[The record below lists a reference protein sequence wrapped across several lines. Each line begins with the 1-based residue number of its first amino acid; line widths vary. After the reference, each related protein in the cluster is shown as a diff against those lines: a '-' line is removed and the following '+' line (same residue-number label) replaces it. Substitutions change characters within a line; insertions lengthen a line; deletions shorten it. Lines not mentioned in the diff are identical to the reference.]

1 MIDEEAH
8 EDEMQM
14 YGPWSWIAGMAFA
27 GGIIYVMFAL
37 SDGFS

>member
-1 MIDEEAH
+1 MIDEESH

-14 YGPWSWIAGMAFA
+14 YSPWSWVAGLAF
-27 GGIIYVMFAL
+27 GGFITYIMFAL